1 MIPKKKK
8 KKRSDC
14 APIKLYLQ
22 EQVAD
27 KSDQRASLLTPGL
40 KHKSIKKKKMQWLAQ
55 AFAFSGY
62 FKIMLELSLYVLEGK
77 TSTLWPVGLGFR

>member
-1 MIPKKKK
+1 MIPKKK

-40 KHKSIKKKKMQWLAQ
+40 KHKSIKKKMQWLAQ

>member
-8 KKRSDC
+8 SDC

-27 KSDQRASLLTPGL
+27 KFDQRASLLTPGL
-40 KHKSIKKKKMQWLAQ
+40 KHKSIKKKKKKMQWLAQ

-62 FKIMLELSLYVLEGK
+62 FRTMLELSLYVLQGK
-77 TSTLWPVGLGFR
+77 TSTLWPVGLDFR